1 MNYEVD
7 QDVALATSSDIISN
21 INKSGISIIL
31 VEQNARMAL
40 GLANTIYIL
49 EVGSIVLEGAAQEVA
64 NDERVKKAYLGG

>member
-7 QDVALATSSDIISN
+7 QDVPLATSSDIINN

>member
-1 MNYEVD
+1 
-7 QDVALATSSDIISN
+7 
-21 INKSGISIIL
+21 
-31 VEQNARMAL
+31 MAL

>member
-7 QDVALATSSDIISN
+7 QDVPLATSSDIISN

>member
-7 QDVALATSSDIISN
+7 QDVPLATSSDIISN

-40 GLANTIYIL
+40 RLANTIYIL
-49 EVGSIVLEGAAQEVA
+49 EVGSIVLEGAAQEVPMMS
-64 NDERVKKAYLGG
+64 V

>member
-7 QDVALATSSDIISN
+7 RDAPSATSSDIISN

>member
-1 MNYEVD
+1 MNHEVD
-7 QDVALATSSDIISN
+7 RDAPSATSSDIISN

>member
-1 MNYEVD
+1 MNYEVA
-7 QDVALATSSDIISN
+7 QDVPLATSSDMISN

-40 GLANTIYIL
+40 GLASTIYIL